1 VGELEDDWSLA
12 FGARPHY
19 LSAGQHPAETC
30 NLTKDNS
37 ETGATRPSFEHALA
51 ELESIM
57 HELEEGKL
65 GLAEG
70 LARYERGVTLLKQCY
85 ELLEHAERRIEL
97 LCGVDAEGNPVN
109 QPFEAGEEQT
119 LDEKAQTRSRRRS
132 AAKPAA
138 PPAIEPADSSDE
150 PGSLF

>member
-1 VGELEDDWSLA
+1 LTDNVTNT
-12 FGARPHY
+12 
-19 LSAGQHPAETC
+19 SAA
-30 NLTKDNS
+30 
-37 ETGATRPSFEHALA
+37 RPSFEQALA
-51 ELESIM
+51 ELETIM

-97 LCGVDAEGNPVN
+97 LCGVDADGNPVT
-109 QPFEAGEEQT
+109 QPFDAGDEQS
-119 LDEKAQTRSRRRS
+119 LDEKAQSRSRRRS
-132 AAKPAA
+132 AAKPARPTD
-138 PPAIEPADSSDE
+138 PPAVEPADDVDE